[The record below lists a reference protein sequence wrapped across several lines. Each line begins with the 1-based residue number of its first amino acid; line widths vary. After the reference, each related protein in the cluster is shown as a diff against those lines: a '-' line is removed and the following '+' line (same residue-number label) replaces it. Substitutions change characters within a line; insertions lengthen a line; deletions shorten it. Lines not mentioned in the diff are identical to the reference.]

1 MSSSVNSHLS
11 DLALSSSNA
20 SENSENDTVQAPA
33 SLANAGPAVQPTN
46 STENGFVDIENITPL
61 GGDAGLEDTIK
72 KRFLSLLTNWMI
84 NKLRLEDD
92 SRRIAIVVAKEVK
105 VCAMKLSTLA
115 DQLRDSAPSENW
127 EALALAEHE
136 IMTENE
142 SISASLDLRSWKEK
156 KLAEKRSTLKAIVI
170 HKLILA
176 KVELDSHDLPN
187 HFANNIIDKMQHEVD
202 PGTECAKL
210 LAEGL
215 ARLESN
221 EDGHEESDSD
231 DEDPDF
237 ALHEDWDIPDPAGD
251 RLAKC
256 VKFFILYNEIMSGS
270 PLESLGAMEEDE
282 QLPIYQADSTIGNP
296 PAYEH

>member
-1 MSSSVNSHLS
+1 
-11 DLALSSSNA
+11 
-20 SENSENDTVQAPA
+20 
-33 SLANAGPAVQPTN
+33 
-46 STENGFVDIENITPL
+46 
-61 GGDAGLEDTIK
+61 
-72 KRFLSLLTNWMI
+72 MI

-105 VCAMKLSTLA
+105 VCAMKLSTFA
-115 DQLRDSAPSENW
+115 DQLRDSAQTENW
-127 EALALAEHE
+127 EALVSLFPSLSLVSTLKANNSRVAVPDSATSIINEQLAAKSKENLNTGANEEQALAEHE

-231 DEDPDF
+231 DEDLDF

-256 VKFFILYNEIMSGS
+256 VKFFILYNEIMSGA